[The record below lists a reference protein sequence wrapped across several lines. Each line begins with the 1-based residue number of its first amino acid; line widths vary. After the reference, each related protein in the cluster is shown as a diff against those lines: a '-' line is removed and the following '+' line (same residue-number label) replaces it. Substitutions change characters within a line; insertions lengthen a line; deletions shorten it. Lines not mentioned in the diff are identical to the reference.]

1 MANALKELQ
10 NKLKE
15 INKTI
20 DNIIALNIAKYECC
34 EYYNPDI
41 RIKATKEN
49 IKEKIKELDFDYCE
63 GYGSQELY
71 GLVLFDDNSW
81 LERGEY
87 DGSEW
92 WEYKKPPTIEEV
104 LNDKIIA
111 P

>member
-1 MANALKELQ
+1 MANAQKELQ

-20 DNIIALNIAKYECC
+20 DDIIALNIAKYECC
-34 EYYNPDI
+34 ESIPDI
-41 RIKATKEN
+41 RVKATKEN
-49 IKEKIKELDFDYCE
+49 IKKILSKLNFNYYE

-71 GLVLFDDNSW
+71 GIVLFDDNSW
-81 LERGEY
+81 LERTEY
-87 DGSEW
+87 DGAEW

-104 LNDKIIA
+104 LNDEKIA